1 MEWFTKADD
10 RGFWIEG
17 TFLTGWGV
25 NRALRRCSFVR
36 SPQELN
42 GFKSYLRYWPDGIH
56 AVARVHPRVGKARV
70 KVTISYYNNK
80 GRKFRKL
87 PAVGK

>member
-1 MEWFTKADD
+1 MEWAAKEDD

-17 TFLTGWGV
+17 TFLTGWGI
-25 NRALRRCSFVR
+25 NRELRRSSFVR

-42 GFKSYLRYWPDGIH
+42 GCKSYLRYWPDGVH
-56 AVARVHPRVGKARV
+56 AVARVHPRVGTSRV

-87 PAVGK
+87 PAKGK